1 MRHLGYSPDEVERST
16 LALGRRCRP
25 PLPDREIRGAVQRA
39 PTMHRITDQ
48 KISDWLDVTPAEA
61 ALLDRCPPASQFGG
75 ASSLTRP
82 ETLTRPQRR
91 DARRLAIRSL
101 IGAGNAPVPTLVELR
116 AKLDEFNL
124 GASIE
129 TIRADLVDMGV
140 VNPRSR

>member
-39 PTMHRITDQ
+39 PTIHRITDQ